1 MTVPDA
7 QRLSEMLVA
16 AACLQQAL
24 EHAAHPGLLRRSA
37 AESVVAVAAAAGL
50 WPALTLGLLVAA
62 GLDTLRRFDGPYNGG
77 SDRMRLLV
85 LIGLWIARLVPAWAA
100 VVLGYVAVQLVLSYT
115 MAGWVKLANR
125 GWRTGQA
132 LVDVFAYS
140 VYPVSETLRGW
151 ATRPGTLAVAAW
163 TMLTFEAAFPLA
175 LVHPL
180 ALRAALAAALTFHL
194 VNACVF
200 GLNRFVWAWLAGYP
214 LLIWFQQ
221 AAATA
226 LAR

>member
-1 MTVPDA
+1 MTLPEA
-7 QRLSEMLVA
+7 QQLSETLVA
-16 AACLQQAL
+16 VACLQQAL
-24 EHAAHPGLLRRSA
+24 EHAADPRLRVRA
-37 AESVVAVAAAAGL
+37 GAEGAVAVAAALGL
-50 WPALTLGLLVAA
+50 APVLTLGLLVAA

-85 LIGLWIARLVPAWAA
+85 LIGLWLARLVPDWAGVA
-100 VVLGYVAVQLVLSYT
+100 LGYVSVQLVLSYA

-125 GWRTGQA
+125 EWRTGQA
-132 LVDVFAYS
+132 LVDVFAFS
-140 VYPVSETLRGW
+140 VYPASEALRGW
-151 ATRPGTLAVAAW
+151 ATRPGALVVAAW
-163 TMLTFEAAFPLA
+163 TMLVFEAAFPLA
-175 LVHPL
+175 LLHPV
-180 ALRAALAAALTFHL
+180 ALQAALAAAFTFHV

-214 LLIWFQQ
+214 LLVWFQQ